1 MIKTNFKKIDIVKKL
16 SLKFGFS
23 KSYSNKLVNDILL
36 TLKLLA
42 KDEILNI
49 KNIGSFKILNKKER
63 IGRNPKTKQQFVIS
77 KRKTISFTASNKLLD
92 KLNKKNG

>member
-23 KSYSNKLVNDILL
+23 NSYSNKLVNDILL